1 MTNINPIN
9 VIINILLAV
18 AGVIVGFL
26 IRKNIAEG
34 KIHQAENV
42 AADILKR
49 ADDRLED
56 AGKEAENIIKDAEA
70 QRKDK
75 LIEAKEES
83 HKIKIDAEREYN
95 QRRSELQKY
104 EDRVVQK
111 ESALDKKLNQLENKE
126 TKYNAKLK
134 SIEEKEAAIEEIKQ
148 NQILKLESISNLSV
162 EEAKNQILS
171 NAEKQ
176 VKYDMAVMIKEREEE
191 AKEVSEKKAQ
201 WITAYAI
208 QKCASDTVAETTVS
222 VVTLP
227 SDDMKGRIIGREGRN
242 IRSLESLTGVDFI
255 IDDTPEAVVLSS
267 FDPIRREVARIT
279 LEKLIAD
286 GRIHPAR
293 IEETV
298 EKAKE
303 EVMRIIKEAGEKAV
317 FETGLYG
324 MHPELIKLLGKLK
337 FRTSY
342 GQNVLQHSVE
352 ISHICAAI
360 AAELGADIKIAKR
373 AGLLHDIGKAMDH
386 EMEGTH
392 VEIGMDLLK
401 RYKESEEVIHA
412 MSTHHGDYEPRSV
425 EAVIVTAADIISAA
439 RPGARGETLEAYIKR
454 LEKLEEIANSF
465 EGIEK
470 SYAIQAGREVR
481 IMVQPEKIDDVY
493 LPMLAREVKQKIE
506 SEMEYPGQIKIS
518 IIRET
523 RAVDYAK

>member
-303 EVMRIIKEAGEKAV
+303 EVMR
-317 FETGLYG
+317 LS
-324 MHPELIKLLGKLK
+324 LI
-337 FRTSY
+337 
-342 GQNVLQHSVE
+342 
-352 ISHICAAI
+352 HI
-360 AAELGADIKIAKR
+360 
-373 AGLLHDIGKAMDH
+373 
-386 EMEGTH
+386 
-392 VEIGMDLLK
+392 
-401 RYKESEEVIHA
+401 
-412 MSTHHGDYEPRSV
+412 
-425 EAVIVTAADIISAA
+425 
-439 RPGARGETLEAYIKR
+439 
-454 LEKLEEIANSF
+454 
-465 EGIEK
+465 
-470 SYAIQAGREVR
+470 
-481 IMVQPEKIDDVY
+481 
-493 LPMLAREVKQKIE
+493 
-506 SEMEYPGQIKIS
+506 
-518 IIRET
+518 
-523 RAVDYAK
+523 